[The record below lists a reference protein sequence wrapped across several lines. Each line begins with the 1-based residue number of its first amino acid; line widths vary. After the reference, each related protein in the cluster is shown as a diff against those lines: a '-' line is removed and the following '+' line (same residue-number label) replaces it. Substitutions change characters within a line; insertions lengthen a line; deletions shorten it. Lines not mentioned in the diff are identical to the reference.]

1 MKVKI
6 AVIGE
11 AYGVEEEKERIPFC
25 GWAGSMLNRLLD
37 EADIRRQDCLV
48 TNVFQLR
55 PHNNAISSLCGPA
68 YEAIEGYPALNPSLE
83 TGQKKNEHS
92 HVRAEFAPEL
102 HRLASELLSADPN
115 VIITLG
121 NTAMWAMLGKTKIG
135 KARGITD
142 TSTHTATGFKV
153 LPTYHPAAIIRQY
166 SLRPITI
173 IDLIK
178 AKRESA
184 FPEIRRPR
192 REIWIEPTIDDLHAF
207 DARYIQGCEILAVD
221 IETAGTHVTCV
232 GFGPRPD
239 VALVIPF
246 FDGRKSDRNY
256 WTDRKDE
263 IAAWGFIQSV
273 LLRKEIK
280 KLFQNG
286 LYDLAFLWRAN
297 RIRVMNAGE
306 DTMLLHHSLQP
317 ESLKSLGFLGSIYTS
332 ESGWKSMREE
342 ISTIKTE
349 D

>member
-1 MKVKI
+1 MKI
-6 AVIGE
+6 AIIGE
-11 AYGVEEEKERIPFC
+11 AYGVEEEKERTPFV

-55 PHNNAISSLCGPA
+55 PHNNDILSLTGPKD
-68 YEAIEGYPALNPSLE
+68 EAIPGYPALDKTKYIRSDFVNELE
-83 TGQKKNEHS
+83 
-92 HVRAEFAPEL
+92 
-102 HRLASELLSADPN
+102 RLSRELLDADPN

-121 NTAMWAMLGKTKIG
+121 NTAMWAMLGKTKIS
-135 KARGITD
+135 KLRGITD
-142 TSTHTATGFKV
+142 LSTHTATGFKV

-178 AKRESA
+178 AKRESE

-221 IETAGTHVTCV
+221 IETAGTHITCV

-246 FDGRKSDRNY
+246 FDGRRPDRNY

-263 IAAWGFIQSV
+263 VAAWRFIQSV
-273 LLRKEIK
+273 LLRAEIK

-286 LYDLAFLWRAN
+286 LYDICFLWRAN
-297 RIRVMNAGE
+297 RIRVINAAE

-317 ESLKSLGFLGSIYTS
+317 ESLKSLGFMGSIYCA
-332 ESGWKSMREE
+332 ESGWKSMRED
-342 ISTIKTE
+342 ISTIKAE

>member
-1 MKVKI
+1 MKVFQVKNRI
-6 AVIGE
+6 AIVGE
-11 AYGVEEEKERIPFC
+11 SWGAEEEKERTAFV

-55 PHNNAISSLCGPA
+55 PHNNDILSLTGPKD
-68 YEAIEGYPALNPSLE
+68 EAIPGYPPLDK
-83 TGQKKNEHS
+83 TKYI
-92 HVRAEFAPEL
+92 RAEFGDEL
-102 HRLASELLSADPN
+102 VRLGRELIETDPN
-115 VIITLG
+115 IIITLG
-121 NTAMWAMLGKTKIG
+121 NTAMWAMLGKTKISRL
-135 KARGITD
+135 RGITD
-142 TSTHTATGFKV
+142 VSTHTATGFKV

-178 AKRESA
+178 AKRESE

-192 REIWIEPTIDDLHAF
+192 REIWIEPTIDDLHTF

-221 IETAGTHVTCV
+221 IETAGTHITCV

-246 FDGRKSDRNY
+246 FDGRKPDRNY

-263 IAAWGFIQSV
+263 IAAWAFIQSV
-273 LLRKEIK
+273 LLRGDTK

-297 RIRVMNAGE
+297 RIRVINAGE
-306 DTMLLHHSLQP
+306 DTMLLHHALQP
-317 ESLKSLGFLGSIYTS
+317 ESLKSLAFLGSIYTD
-332 ESGWKSMREE
+332 EGPWKSERTDG
-342 ISTIKTE
+342 IGTIKAE